1 MNKTPMLIAAA
12 LFATAAGLAQA
23 APHPPGLQPRANQ
36 QQARINQG
44 VADGSLTHR
53 EAARLQM
60 RQDHLRHDMAVA
72 RADGVVTPAE
82 RMHLIREENANSRA
96 IWRQR
101 HDAQQR

>member
-1 MNKTPMLIAAA
+1 MNKTSMLIAATLLA
-12 LFATAAGLAQA
+12 SAAGLAQA
-23 APHPPGLQPRANQ
+23 APHTPVIQHRADH

-53 EAARLQM
+53 EAARLQV
-60 RQDHLRHDMAVA
+60 RENHLRHDIAAA

-82 RMHLIREENANSRA
+82 RAHLTREENANSRA

-101 HDAQQR
+101 HDPQQR